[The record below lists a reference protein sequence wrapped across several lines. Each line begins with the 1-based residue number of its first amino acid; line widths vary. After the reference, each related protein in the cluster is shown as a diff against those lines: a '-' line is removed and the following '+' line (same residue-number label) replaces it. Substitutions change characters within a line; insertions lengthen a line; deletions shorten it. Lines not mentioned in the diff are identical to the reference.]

1 MNTKLFCQRQQILR
15 LASQHGISNVR
26 VFGSTVRGDEIK
38 DSDIDLLVNVEN
50 GRDLFDVGAFSMDVE
65 KLLHRRID
73 VVTENALHH
82 IIRKTVL
89 EEAVPL

>member
-1 MNTKLFCQRQQILR
+1 MNNQLFCQRQKILR
-15 LASQHGISNVR
+15 LASKHGINNVR
-26 VFGSTVRGDEIK
+26 VFGSTVRGDETK

-50 GRDLFDVGAFSMDVE
+50 GRDLFDVGAFLMDVE
-65 KLLHRRID
+65 ELLHKRID

-82 IIRKTVL
+82 KIRKTIL